1 MRRDL
6 ANAYFTMPDVKKI
19 AVIGECMIELRPS
32 LADAGYSKPTIDAQ
46 IGYGGDTLNVAT
58 YLARQGIDVEYV
70 TVLGDDPL
78 SDWMVQQWRANGV
91 GCDLVRREERG
102 LPGMYWINVD
112 DSGER
117 SFHYWRLE
125 SPARRLIN
133 DDERRSRVFEQLSQF
148 DSLYLSGITLSL
160 YREKARAKLFE
171 FLAAYRQEGG
181 QVCFDNNFRRRQ
193 WPDTAKAQAAFEAMY
208 RLTDIA
214 LPTADDERQLFGDD
228 SNDEVIERLRS
239 WGIREMVLKRGANG
253 SLVADATATTHVPPV
268 LVREVVDTTAAGD
281 SFNAGYLAARFG
293 GAGPEEAAKNG
304 SRLAAVVVQHRGAI
318 IPREAMQPG
327 S

>member
-1 MRRDL
+1 M
-6 ANAYFTMPDVKKI
+6 ANVRKI
-19 AVIGECMIELRPS
+19 AVIGECMIELRPNITG
-32 LADAGYSKPTIDAQ
+32 AGYSNSTIDAE

-78 SDWMVQQWRANGV
+78 SDWMVQHWRANGV
-91 GCDLVRREERG
+91 GCELVRREERG

-117 SFHYWRLE
+117 SFYYWRIE

-148 DSLYLSGITLSL
+148 DALYFSGITLSL
-160 YREKARAKLFE
+160 YHEDARAKLFE
-171 FLAAYRQEGG
+171 FLSSYRENGG
-181 QVCFDNNFRRRQ
+181 QVYFDNNFRRRH
-193 WPDTAKAQAAFEAMY
+193 WPDIAVAQSAFESMY

-214 LPTADDERQLFGDD
+214 LPTADDEMQLFGDD
-228 SNDEVIERLRS
+228 SIDEVIDRLRS
-239 WGIREMVLKRGANG
+239 WGIREIVLKQGSDGSFVANG
-253 SLVADATATTHVPPV
+253 STVTHVEPF
-268 LVREVVDTTAAGD
+268 LVSDVVDTTAAGD

-293 GAGPEEAAKNG
+293 GAGPEDAAKNG
-304 SRLAAVVVQHRGAI
+304 SRLAAIVVQHRGAI
-318 IPREAMQPG
+318 IPRSAMD
-327 S
+327 SSAE

>member
-1 MRRDL
+1 MAKGR
-6 ANAYFTMPDVKKI
+6 KI
-19 AVIGECMIELRPS
+19 AVIGECMIELRPHIS
-32 LADAGYSKPTIDAQ
+32 DSGYANSTIDAQ

-78 SDWMVQQWRANGV
+78 SDWMVEQWRANGV
-91 GCDLVRREERG
+91 GCELVRREERA

-133 DDERRSRVFEQLSQF
+133 DDAARSRVFEQLSRF
-148 DSLYLSGITLSL
+148 DGLYFSGITLSL
-160 YREKARAKLFE
+160 YREKARTKLFE
-171 FLAAYRQEGG
+171 FLASYRRDGG
-181 QVCFDNNFRRRQ
+181 QVYFDNNFRRRQ
-193 WPDTAKAQAAFEAMY
+193 WPEVEKAQAAFEAIY

-214 LPTADDERQLFGDD
+214 LPTADDEMQLFGDGSTD
-228 SNDEVIERLRS
+228 AVIARLRS
-239 WGIREMVLKRGANG
+239 WGIREIVLKRGADG
-253 SLVADATATTHVPPV
+253 SLVADDATVTPVPAV
-268 LVREVVDTTAAGD
+268 LVRDVVDTTAAGD

-293 GAGPEEAAKNG
+293 GASPEEAAQNG
-304 SRLAAVVVQHRGAI
+304 SRLAALVVQHRGAI
-318 IPREAMQPG
+318 IPRDAMPKAVL
-327 S
+327 

>member
-1 MRRDL
+1 M
-6 ANAYFTMPDVKKI
+6 TKVKKI
-19 AVIGECMIELRPS
+19 AVIGECMIELRPDIT
-32 LADAGYSKPTIDAQ
+32 DAGYSRSTIDAQ

-58 YLARQGIDVEYV
+58 YLARQEIDVEYV

-78 SDWMVQQWRANGV
+78 SDWMLKQWRANGV
-91 GCDLVRREERG
+91 GCELVRREERG

-133 DDERRSRVFEQLSQF
+133 DDKRRSWVFDKLRRF
-148 DSLYLSGITLSL
+148 DGLYFSGITLSL
-160 YREKARAKLFE
+160 YREAARGHLFD
-171 FLAAYRQEGG
+171 FLATYRQDGG
-181 QVCFDNNFRRRQ
+181 QVYFDNNYRRRQ
-193 WPDTAKAQAAFEAMY
+193 WPDITKARAAFEAMY

-214 LPTADDERQLFGDD
+214 LPTANDERELFGDD
-228 SNDEVIERLRS
+228 SNDAVIERLRS
-239 WGIREMVLKRGANG
+239 WGIREIVLKRGASG
-253 SLVADATATTHVPPV
+253 SLVADDTSITHVPPL

-293 GAGPEEAAKNG
+293 GAGPEDAAKNG
-304 SRLAAVVVQHRGAI
+304 SRLAALVVQHRGAI
-318 IPREAMQPG
+318 IPRDAMQME

>member
-1 MRRDL
+1 MP
-6 ANAYFTMPDVKKI
+6 NARKI
-19 AVIGECMIELRPS
+19 AVVGECMIELRPS
-32 LADAGYSKPTIDAQ
+32 ITDAGYAHPTIDAH

-58 YLARQGIDVEYV
+58 YLARQGVDVEYV

-78 SDWMVQQWRANGV
+78 SDWMVQQWRSNGV
-91 GCDLVRREERG
+91 GCEQVRREKSG

-133 DDERRSRVFEQLSQF
+133 DDKRRSLVFEQLRQF
-148 DSLYLSGITLSL
+148 DSLYFSGITLSL
-160 YREKARAKLFE
+160 YREEARTKLFE
-171 FLAAYRQEGG
+171 FLSAYRQDGG

-193 WPDTAKAQAAFEAMY
+193 WPDIAKAQAAFEAMY

-214 LPTADDERQLFGDD
+214 LPTADDERLLFGDD
-228 SNDEVIERLRS
+228 SNEAVIERLRS
-239 WGIREMVLKRGANG
+239 WGIREIVLKRGAEG
-253 SLVADATATTHVPPV
+253 SLVANDTVITDVPAV
-268 LVREVVDTTAAGD
+268 LVRDVVDTTAAGD

-293 GAGPEEAAKNG
+293 GASPEEAAKNG
-304 SRLAAVVVQHRGAI
+304 SRLAAIVVQHRGAI
-318 IPREAMQPG
+318 IPREAMEEE
-327 S
+327 